1 MVKHNHANNQ
11 HQTHYDDSCA
21 NAIMYDPFKSVVQ
34 CRVNFSQVAG
44 RFQSC
49 SLEPASGCHRWP
61 RWYVELQRW
70 GTVWNSLTGDVMSC
84 FCLQVLQYNV
94 ETGTWTQIG
103 TLQSSRGFHALA
115 EVNLDAVCRPVGNLN
130 PVKQENKIINI
141 IITKEFSF
149 PIYLNVPLCLPA
161 FRFSAIRVV

>member
-1 MVKHNHANNQ
+1 
-11 HQTHYDDSCA
+11 
-21 NAIMYDPFKSVVQ
+21 MYDPFKSLVQ
-34 CRVNFSQVAG
+34 CRVNFSQGDVWS
-44 RFQSC
+44 QSC
-49 SLEPASGCHRWP
+49 SLEPASGCHRWQ
-61 RWYVELQRW
+61 RWEKLQRW
-70 GTVWNSLTGDVMSC
+70 GIVWNSLTDCVMSC

-94 ETGTWTQIG
+94 EAGTWTQIG

>member
-1 MVKHNHANNQ
+1 M
-11 HQTHYDDSCA
+11 
-21 NAIMYDPFKSVVQ
+21 
-34 CRVNFSQVAG
+34 
-44 RFQSC
+44 
-49 SLEPASGCHRWP
+49 
-61 RWYVELQRW
+61 
-70 GTVWNSLTGDVMSC
+70 WNSLTGDVMSC

-103 TLQSSRGFHALA
+103 TLQRTRVNHAIA

-149 PIYLNVPLCLPA
+149 PIYLNWQLVILIQLKSENKQVIIIITKTSILETPA
-161 FRFSAIRVV
+161 SQSTVILI